1 MSTNTKLEAKLD
13 ALTAQ
18 VSHLV
23 EAERKRAELFE
34 DLAPVFRQLMGLA
47 TTHLGS
53 LEERGYFDF
62 GRGLLE
68 VLDHMV
74 QGYSPEDIEELGRN
88 VVTILDAV
96 RALTQPHMM
105 ALASEVSGAV
115 EAAENLKP
123 VGVLGMA
130 KAAGDEDAQQ
140 GMSVML
146 EALRRLGKGVKRA
159 ARRESLNRQL
169 GSRRRAGVEPAAP
182 RRRVRPSADS
192 GATAVAKP
200 APKPAPKA
208 APVATAPS
216 VAATLSGFDGV
227 ELTPEGFLVNHEQW
241 TPEVARAIA
250 KSIGVTMT
258 DSHWR
263 LVEFA
268 RQEYASTRMSPNIRR
283 LTTGSGLSTKEV
295 YGLFPKA
302 PGKCTAMI
310 AGLPK
315 PVGCI

>member
-1 MSTNTKLEAKLD
+1 MSTNAQLEQKLD
-13 ALTAQ
+13 ALMAQ
-18 VSHLV
+18 VNHLV

-34 DLAPVFRQLMGLA
+34 DLTPVFRQLMGLA

-140 GMSVML
+140 GMSVMV

-169 GSRRRAGVEPAAP
+169 GSRRRAGVEPTAP
-182 RRRVRPSADS
+182 RRRVRPGADS
-192 GATAVAKP
+192 GAAP
-200 APKPAPKA
+200 APNQAPKA
-208 APVATAPS
+208 APAAPVVTAPT

-227 ELTPEGFLVNHEQW
+227 ELTSEGFLVNHEQW
-241 TPEVARAIA
+241 TPEVAEAVA
-250 KSIGVTMT
+250 KSIGVTLT
-258 DSHWR
+258 DNHWR
-263 LVEFA
+263 LVNFA
-268 RQEYASTRMSPNIRR
+268 RQEYESTRMSPNIRR